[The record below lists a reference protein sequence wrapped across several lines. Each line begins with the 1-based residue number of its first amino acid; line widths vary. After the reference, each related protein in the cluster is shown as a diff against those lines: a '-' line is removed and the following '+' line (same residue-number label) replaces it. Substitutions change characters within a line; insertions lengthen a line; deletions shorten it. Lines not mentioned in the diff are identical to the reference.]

1 MRGGAHGYGPNAVAA
16 VGTAHVV
23 AAAANASLPIPL
35 PSVPAMN
42 NLFGSDSWLYIIL
55 VGFVVGLLARFI
67 TPGTQRLG
75 CLLTIVLGIAGAVV
89 ASWFG
94 RYMGWY
100 HAGEP
105 AGFLGAFLGAIAIL
119 ALLRLFSGSK
129 R

>member
-1 MRGGAHGYGPNAVAA
+1 
-16 VGTAHVV
+16 
-23 AAAANASLPIPL
+23 
-35 PSVPAMN
+35 MN

-94 RYMGWY
+94 RYMG
-100 HAGEP
+100 GTTP
-105 AGFLGAFLGAIAIL
+105 ANRPAFSVHCWVRSRSWHCCACSAAASVDRPAATLTWR
-119 ALLRLFSGSK
+119 RLTSRHSIYS
-129 R
+129 